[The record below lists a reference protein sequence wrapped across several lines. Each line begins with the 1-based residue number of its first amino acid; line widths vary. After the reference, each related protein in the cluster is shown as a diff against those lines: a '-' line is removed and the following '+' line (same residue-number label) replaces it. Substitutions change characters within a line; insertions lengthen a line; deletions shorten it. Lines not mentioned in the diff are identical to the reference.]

1 MVPLFRP
8 AALIVALS
16 GLSLLAACSP
26 PQGAAEVSQVLAGA
40 GDPAADFAVVSVSK
54 ATLPMIATWPRQAS
68 STRTAG
74 WLPRGGGVRKDIIAP
89 GDKFDLA
96 MYSNEDNGLLTMPG
110 QKFTPLQG
118 LKVAEDGT
126 LFLPYAGAVPVVGL
140 SEDQARLAIQDKL
153 ATIMPSAQV
162 TLNYTP
168 GRDNSVQV
176 VTGLPVA
183 GVVSLPDHDF
193 TVLDLIA
200 ASGGVPATLINPQ
213 IQVAR
218 GGKLYGTG
226 FDNLVQN
233 PSLDAVLRPGDRIYV
248 QPEDR
253 YFMSL
258 GAATKEA
265 QIPFPRAEVS
275 ALDAVTLI
283 GGLNDKTADP
293 KGVLVL
299 RNYPASAVRTDD
311 RGPSRDRMI
320 FVFDL
325 MSADGLF
332 SAGKFQIQDQD
343 LVMIAQAP
351 LVNQAI
357 IVTYLSTLLEVPT
370 RAVAVALSA
379 QKF

>member
-1 MVPLFRP
+1 MAPLFRP
-8 AALIVALS
+8 AALIAALS
-16 GLSLLAACSP
+16 ALSLLAACAP
-26 PQGAAEVSQVLAGA
+26 PQGAGETSQVLAGA
-40 GDPAADFAVVSVSK
+40 DEPAADFAVVAVNK
-54 ATLPMIATWPRQAS
+54 ASLPMIATWPRPTS
-68 STRTAG
+68 GTRTSG
-74 WLPRGGGVRKDIIAP
+74 WLPRGGGVKKDIIAP
-89 GDKFDLA
+89 GDKFDVT
-96 MYSNEDNGLLTMPG
+96 MYSSEDNGLLTMPG

-126 LFLPYAGAVPVVGL
+126 LFLPYAGAVRVVGL

-162 TLNYTP
+162 TLVYQP

-200 ASGGVPATLINPQ
+200 VSGGVPASVINPQ

-248 QPEDR
+248 LPEDR
-253 YFMSL
+253 YFLSF
-258 GAATKEA
+258 GAATKET
-265 QIPFPRAEVS
+265 QIPFPRAVVS
-275 ALDAVTLI
+275 AMDAVTLI
-283 GGLNDKTADP
+283 GGLNDSTADA

-299 RNYPASAVRTDD
+299 RNYQNSAIRADGT
-311 RGPSRDRMI
+311 GPSKDRMV

-325 MSADGLF
+325 LSADGLF
-332 SAGKFQIQDQD
+332 SAGQFQIQNQD

-351 LVNQAI
+351 LVNQAAI
-357 IVTYLSTLLEVPT
+357 AAFVSNMLLAPT
-370 RAVAVALSA
+370 RAGALYLTA
-379 QKF
+379 RNF

>member
-1 MVPLFRP
+1 MASLFRP
-8 AALIVALS
+8 AALTAALS
-16 GLSLLAACSP
+16 ALSILAACSP
-26 PQGAAEVSQVLAGA
+26 PQGSGEVSQVLAGA
-40 GDPAADFAVVSVSK
+40 TDPAADFAVVAVSK
-54 ATLPMIATWPRQAS
+54 TTLPMIAAWPRPS
-68 STRTAG
+68 SGTRTVG
-74 WLPRGGGVRKDIIAP
+74 WLPHGGGVKKDIVAP
-89 GDKFDLA
+89 GDKFDVT
-96 MYSNEDNGLLTMPG
+96 MYSNEENGLLTMPG
-110 QKFTPLQG
+110 QKAVPLNG

-126 LFLPYAGAVPVVGL
+126 LFLPYAGSVPVVGL
-140 SEDQARLAIQDKL
+140 SEDQARQAIQDKL
-153 ATIMPSAQV
+153 AVIMPSAQV
-162 TLNYTP
+162 TLTYQP

-183 GVVSLPDHDF
+183 GVVILPDHDF
-193 TVLDLIA
+193 TVLDVIA

-213 IQVAR
+213 VQVAR

-233 PSLDAVLRPGDRIYV
+233 PSMDAVLRPGDRIYV

-265 QIPFPRAEVS
+265 QIPFPRAQVS

-299 RNYPASAVRTDD
+299 RNYPASAVRADG

-351 LVNQAI
+351 LVNQA
-357 IVTYLSTLLEVPT
+357 VVAAYLSTLLEVPT
-370 RAVAVALSA
+370 RAVAVAIAA